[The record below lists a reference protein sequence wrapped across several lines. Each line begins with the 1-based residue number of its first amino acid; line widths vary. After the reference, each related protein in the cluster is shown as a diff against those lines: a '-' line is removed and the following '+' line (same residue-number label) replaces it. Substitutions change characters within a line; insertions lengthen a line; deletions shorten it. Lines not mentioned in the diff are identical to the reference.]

1 MREQF
6 LLIEYEMITIVIP
19 AATAVLIF
27 RMCRK
32 ENHPHTKYLIGILI
46 FICYLFLLLHVT
58 GAGTVYDFFRYGIT
72 LKHIN
77 LVPFSDTDIDVIGY
91 LLNVVLFLPLGIILP
106 FLWAEFRNYMSVMLV
121 GAALS
126 LGIELSQLVNNR
138 ATDIDDLILN
148 TFGAILGFLIYRL
161 ICRVLKLETPAETGM
176 TAEMIL
182 VILAAFWGRFFL
194 FNELGMA
201 RHLFGF

>member
-1 MREQF
+1 
-6 LLIEYEMITIVIP
+6 
-19 AATAVLIF
+19 
-27 RMCRK
+27 
-32 ENHPHTKYLIGILI
+32 
-46 FICYLFLLLHVT
+46 
-58 GAGTVYDFFRYGIT
+58 
-72 LKHIN
+72 
-77 LVPFSDTDIDVIGY
+77 
-91 LLNVVLFLPLGIILP
+91 
-106 FLWAEFRNYMSVMLV
+106 MLV